1 MGLLR
6 LLPVATIVLHHGP
19 ALVHQLLLK
28 HTHITQSASW
38 PRTMLRKQL
47 VPILLLKYLILKK
60 THVLS
65 FIITVQSERILNHN
79 LKCVQSEDK
88 YQKLQM
94 TQM

>member
-28 HTHITQSASW
+28 HTHITHSASW
-38 PRTMLRKQL
+38 QL

-88 YQKLQM
+88 YQK
-94 TQM
+94 